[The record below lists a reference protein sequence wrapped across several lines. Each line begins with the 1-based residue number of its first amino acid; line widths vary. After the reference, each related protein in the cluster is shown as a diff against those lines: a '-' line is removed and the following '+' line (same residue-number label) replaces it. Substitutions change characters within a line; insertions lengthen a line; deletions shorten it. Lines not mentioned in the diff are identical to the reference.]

1 MKEAGLTTHIGIVG
15 VSPEGTALFYRQ
27 LSRQSGRI
35 LAPDQQP
42 RISVHNEPLG
52 LYIEAIRRDD
62 WHTVGKLLRRSA
74 ELLHRCGAQLC
85 VTPDNAV
92 QHAVSLAEV
101 GSPVPW
107 LTTTELVAEVVAGAG
122 RKKVGL
128 IGTRLVTGGSAY
140 QTHLGLRGA
149 KMVPPE
155 PEDSE
160 RLDRIIFEELIY
172 GDIRDSS
179 RMFVSGLTAKFAARG
194 CDAVIVALSEAPLL
208 LDGSASVLPVLD
220 ASEILAAQAIRRLP
234 ASAVS

>member
-1 MKEAGLTTHIGIVG
+1 MTTHIGIVG

-27 LSRQSGRI
+27 LSRQSGR
-35 LAPDQQP
+35 LLGPDCQP

-52 LYIEAIRRDD
+52 AYIDAIRRDD
-62 WHTVGKLLRRSA
+62 WHAVGKLLRRSA

-107 LTTTELVAEVVAGAG
+107 LTTTEIVAEVVSEAGH
-122 RKKVGL
+122 KKLGL

-149 KMVPPE
+149 KVVPPE
-155 PEDSE
+155 PVDSE

-172 GDIRDSS
+172 GQIRDES
-179 RMFVSGLTAKFAARG
+179 RMFVAGLTTKFAERG
-194 CDAVIVALSEAPLL
+194 CDGVIVALSEAPLL
-208 LDGSASVLPVLD
+208 LDGSTSVLPVMD
-220 ASEILAAQAIRRLP
+220 ASDILAAQAIRRLP
-234 ASAVS
+234 VSTTVKA

>member
-1 MKEAGLTTHIGIVG
+1 MTTHIGIVG

-27 LSRQSGRI
+27 LSRQSGR
-35 LAPDQQP
+35 LLSPDRRP

-52 LYIEAIRRDD
+52 AYIDAIRRDD
-62 WHTVGKLLRRSA
+62 WHAVGKLLRRSA

-107 LTTTELVAEVVAGAG
+107 LTTTEIVAEVVAEAG
-122 RKKVGL
+122 CKKVGL

-140 QTHLGLRGA
+140 QTHLGLRGT
-149 KMVPPE
+149 KVVPPD

-172 GDIRDSS
+172 GQIRDES
-179 RMFVSGLTAKFAARG
+179 RMFVAGLATKFAERG

-208 LDGSASVLPVLD
+208 LDGSTSALPVMD
-220 ASEILAAQAIRRLP
+220 ASDILAAQAIRRLP
-234 ASAVS
+234 DVAGSRA